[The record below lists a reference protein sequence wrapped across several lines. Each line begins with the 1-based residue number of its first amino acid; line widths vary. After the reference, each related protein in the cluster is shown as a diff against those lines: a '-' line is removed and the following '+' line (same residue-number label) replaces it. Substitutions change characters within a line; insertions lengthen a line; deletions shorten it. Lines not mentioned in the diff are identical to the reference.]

1 MQVDI
6 WSDVV
11 CPFCYIGKRKFENAL
26 ESFPWRKDVNIVWHS
41 FQLDPS
47 LEPVQGQ
54 QLYQHLAERKG
65 ISLTQA
71 KQLEEHVT
79 EAASEV
85 GLNFKFDSAI
95 MANSMDAHR
104 LLHLA
109 SEYGVQNQVK
119 ELLLASYFTKGQD
132 IRDLNTLVSIGE
144 HSGIPGEK
152 VTTMLSGEM
161 FKAEVSADQD
171 LAAQLGVQGVP
182 FFVFNQK
189 YAVSSAQPSSIFQ
202 QVLEKVAAE
211 EENEGKLA
219 EEESQTT
226 EAKFCGPEGC

>member
-11 CPFCYIGKRKFENAL
+11 CPFCYIGKRKFENAI

-47 LEPVQGQ
+47 LEPVQGH

-71 KQLEEHVT
+71 KQMEEHVT

-85 GLNFKFDSAI
+85 GLNFKFDIAI
-95 MANSMDAHR
+95 MANTMDAHR

-109 SEYGVQNQVK
+109 LEYGVQNQAK
-119 ELLLASYFTKGQD
+119 ELLLEAYFTKGQN
-132 IRDLNTLVSIGE
+132 IGDLNTLVSIGE
-144 HSGIPGEK
+144 HSGLPPEK
-152 VTTMLSGEM
+152 VTTMLSVEM

-171 LAAQLGVQGVP
+171 LAAKLGVPGVP

-189 YAVSSAQPSSIFQ
+189 YAVSGAQPSSVFQ

-211 EENEGKLA
+211 EENEGKET
-219 EEESQTT
+219 EEES
-226 EAKFCGPEGC
+226 